1 MNKKVVNGMAIG
13 ATLILLLAVLYFY
26 STGDTP
32 KTGPSPVTAPG
43 APTATAPVKPEPLAA
58 APTQPAP
65 KEQQPAAPGIE
76 PAGPPKGASPG
87 QEPQVTVLPPQE
99 PSQHYG
105 ILAGS
110 YGKYRDAARM
120 LDKLKKQGQP
130 AFVQRDPR
138 DLNRYQVWLGPFS
151 SQKEAQEA
159 EKSLQATL
167 KKPLK
172 IEPIENPVPK

>member
-1 MNKKVVNGMAIG
+1 MNKKITGGLVAG
-13 ATLILLLAVLYFY
+13 ATLILLLAVLYY
-26 STGDTP
+26 LSTGTAP
-32 KTGPSPVTAPG
+32 KTGPSPVTAPA
-43 APTATAPVKPEPLAA
+43 APTAPLAR
-58 APTQPAP
+58 PTPQ
-65 KEQQPAAPGIE
+65 EQPAAPGIE
-76 PAGPPKGASPG
+76 PAGPPKGVAPSP
-87 QEPQVTVLPPQE
+87 EPQVTVLPPLE

-110 YGKYRDAARM
+110 YGKYPDAANLLAR
-120 LDKLKKQGQP
+120 LKKQGKP

-151 SQKEAQEA
+151 SQSEAQEA
-159 EKSLQATL
+159 EKSLHATL

>member
-1 MNKKVVNGMAIG
+1 MNKKVVSGLAIG
-13 ATLILLLAVLYFY
+13 AALILLLAVLYFY
-26 STGDTP
+26 STGNTP

-43 APTATAPVKPEPLAA
+43 APTAAAPVKPEPLAA
-58 APTQPAP
+58 AP

-76 PAGPPKGASPG
+76 PAGPPKGASSSP
-87 QEPQVTVLPPQE
+87 EPQVTVLPPLE

-105 ILAGS
+105 ILAGN
-110 YGKYRDAARM
+110 YGNYRDAAKM
-120 LDKLKKQGQP
+120 LDKLKKQGKP

-138 DLNRYQVWLGPFS
+138 NINRYQVWLGPFS
-151 SQKEAQEA
+151 SQSEAREA

>member
-1 MNKKVVNGMAIG
+1 MNKKVVNGLAIG

-26 STGDTP
+26 STSDTP

-58 APTQPAP
+58 AP

-76 PAGPPKGASPG
+76 PAGPPKGAGSSP
-87 QEPQVTVLPPQE
+87 EPQVTVPPPPQ

-110 YGKYRDAARM
+110 YGKYRAAARM
-120 LDKLKKQGQP
+120 LDKLKKQGKP

-138 DLNRYQVWLGPFS
+138 NLNRYQVWLGPFA
-151 SQKEAQEA
+151 SQDEAREA
-159 EKSLQATL
+159 EKSLRATL

-172 IEPIENPVPK
+172 IEAIENPVPK

>member
-1 MNKKVVNGMAIG
+1 MNKKVVSSLAVG
-13 ATLILLLAVLYFY
+13 AALILLLAGLYYF
-26 STGDTP
+26 SAGTAP

-43 APTATAPVKPEPLAA
+43 APSATAPPKQKTPAA
-58 APTQPAP
+58 IPTQPIP
-65 KEQQPAAPGIE
+65 QEPPAAPGIE
-76 PAGPPKGASPG
+76 PAGPPKGVAPSP
-87 QEPQVTVLPPQE
+87 EPQVTVLPPLE

-105 ILAGS
+105 ILAGNYEK
-110 YGKYRDAARM
+110 YGDAASM
-120 LDKLKKQGQP
+120 LARLKKLGKP

-151 SQKEAQEA
+151 SQDEAREA
-159 EKSLQATL
+159 EKSLRATL